1 MTTPPSIVVYPQGAA
16 RCVIDLDELNKML
29 TPDKRDYLLRLMLDD
44 LIAETKAIA
53 DEIERRE
60 N

>member
-1 MTTPPSIVVYPQGAA
+1 
-16 RCVIDLDELNKML
+16 ML
-29 TPDKRDYLLRLMLDD
+29 TPDQRDYLLRLMLDD